1 MTFMTVLEKKPVVG
15 IFSRRQDYR
24 RENTQTP
31 KYYEFSTSTK
41 ACYQMIYME
50 NVNENAVCQVRVEA
64 GECVR
69 LDDTTPYVRW
79 RRPAQRYEARSSTEP
94 WRIIDDNNLYKVHHS

>member
-50 NVNENAVCQVRVEA
+50 NVNENAVCHVRVEA
-64 GECVR
+64 GGCVR

-94 WRIIDDNNLYKVHHS
+94 WQIIDDNNLYKVHHS